1 MHELKKKEKKWNML
15 IRSSTHTNIPLVN
28 EIRIGRIELLK
39 IVNALLGFNDVSSFR
54 ERNERFEV
62 FAPYKNKNKD

>member
-1 MHELKKKEKKWNML
+1 MEYVDSFEHTHE
-15 IRSSTHTNIPLVN
+15 HTACSFVLVN

-62 FAPYKNKNKD
+62 FPPYKNKNKD